1 MDTGLFHS
9 VAAMRSGERQLE
21 AITQN
26 LANVSTRGYKRGT
39 SFAHALRSTG
49 AKEARVVSG
58 LAPDLSQGTLE
69 TTGNPLDLALEG
81 PGWFVIEGENG
92 RAYTRDGS
100 FRVDDRGTLVTQD
113 GRPVA
118 WKGARGALRPAGEAV
133 TVDAQG
139 QVRQGRATIGQLDI
153 VDLDAPTKLSTT
165 SGGRFRAASGASELP
180 AKAQVRQGSLESS
193 NVEPMDELVAL
204 VTVQRGFE
212 SAATLMRTIEQSYRR
227 LNQPRQ

>member
-9 VAAMRSGERQLE
+9 AAAMRSGERRLE

-39 SFAHALRSTG
+39 SFAHALSAAG
-49 AKEARVVSG
+49 SKEARIVSG
-58 LAPDLSQGTLE
+58 LAPDLAQGTLE

-81 PGWFVIEGENG
+81 PGWFVVEGDRG
-92 RAYTRDGS
+92 RSYTRDGA
-100 FRVDDRGTLVTQD
+100 FRVDDRGTLVTHD

-118 WKGARGALRPAGEAV
+118 WKGAPGTLRPVGEPV
-133 TVDAQG
+133 VVDAQG
-139 QVRQGRATIGQLDI
+139 QVRQGQTAIGQLEI
-153 VDLDAPTKLSTT
+153 VDLDAPTKLQPAGS
-165 SGGRFRAASGASELP
+165 GRFQAAKEASEIP
-180 AKAQVRQGSLESS
+180 AQAVVRQGSLESS

-212 SAATLMRTIEQSYRR
+212 SAVTLIRTIEQSYRR
-227 LNQPRQ
+227 LNQPR